1 MGSSSSTAVAMKFSG
16 IGIVLSA
23 AIQICLLPNTCAY
36 PQPSEYERGNP
47 IFRDEP
53 LHLHG
58 YTWVL
63 ILVAI
68 LPLMVAI
75 CCLCC
80 QNCQKRKSDSPTYS
94 KLSNEAS
101 SNEGSIPI
109 DRTGVSVM
117 FKPFSHQ
124 DKDVSQIL
132 SLEFC
137 VVRRRKVTC
146 I

>member
-1 MGSSSSTAVAMKFSG
+1 M
-16 IGIVLSA
+16 
-23 AIQICLLPNTCAY
+23 PH
-36 PQPSEYERGNP
+36 PSFQCIFKRYERGNP

-80 QNCQKRKSDSPTYS
+80 QNCQKKKSNVPAYL

-124 DKDVSQIL
+124 DKDVSHN
-132 SLEFC
+132 S
-137 VVRRRKVTC
+137 KS
-146 I
+146 